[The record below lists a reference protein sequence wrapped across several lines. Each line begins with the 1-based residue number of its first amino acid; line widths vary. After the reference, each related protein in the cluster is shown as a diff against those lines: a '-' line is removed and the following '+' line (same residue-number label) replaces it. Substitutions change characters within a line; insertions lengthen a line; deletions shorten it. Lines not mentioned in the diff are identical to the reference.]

1 MKTDDEPEGEIISR
15 KYTPISH
22 ILDQGTFQL
31 LIKIY
36 HKNVH
41 PDYPNGGIISQYLE
55 SIKIGEHIDIRG
67 PFGKLTY
74 LGDGDFEI
82 ITKFKPLTVQK
93 GNYKKIGMIAMGTG
107 IAPMWQV
114 FIINNIKDFTFSSE
128 I

>member
-41 PDYPNGGIISQYLE
+41 ILME
-55 SIKIGEHIDIRG
+55 E
-67 PFGKLTY
+67 
-74 LGDGDFEI
+74 
-82 ITKFKPLTVQK
+82 
-93 GNYKKIGMIAMGTG
+93 
-107 IAPMWQV
+107 
-114 FIINNIKDFTFSSE
+114 
-128 I
+128 